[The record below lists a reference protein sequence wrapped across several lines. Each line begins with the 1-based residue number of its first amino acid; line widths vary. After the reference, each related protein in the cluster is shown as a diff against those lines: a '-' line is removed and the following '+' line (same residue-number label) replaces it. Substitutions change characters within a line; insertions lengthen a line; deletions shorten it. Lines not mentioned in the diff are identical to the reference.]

1 MVQCLVDGMLQNI
14 TRLTRISLNQPPS
27 PHQFDELMIGNRKV
41 FGAVAAYH
49 DDGHEEKVD
58 GCDPMRQGGS
68 QPVAL
73 GVVLVAG
80 ASNLPRRRQVC
91 VPLHPPAPV
100 SPSNPIPVAGGGKP
114 ESRSVRSIPCYPS
127 SPDPSMPIFIC
138 PAPSP
143 TPFPP
148 QQTQAQNHVR
158 LSVYRLGCL
167 PSLDGPALLRS
178 HRLLS
183 PLLPPFGCPR
193 RLLANRSCQS
203 SACIPS
209 STSHLSLAKLKDCPI
224 LSLTPCPSRSLCIS
238 EKGRAQARR
247 ACERRSP
254 ALPPPPSAPGCS
266 RRSAAATSCSRRGG
280 LSSVVTY
287 PTGSKQDSRL
297 AVLSA
302 VGLKVVVVETS
313 LDLDASLNLD
323 IRPLAYPSF
332 GSHPGGFS

>member
-1 MVQCLVDGMLQNI
+1 MAQRSCAHIVCSPPF
-14 TRLTRISLNQPPS
+14 SLPS
-27 PHQFDELMIGNRKV
+27 
-41 FGAVAAYH
+41 A
-49 DDGHEEKVD
+49 
-58 GCDPMRQGGS
+58 
-68 QPVAL
+68 
-73 GVVLVAG
+73 VLVASWLIVHVR
-80 ASNLPRRRQVC
+80 AALAFPPLPR
-91 VPLHPPAPV
+91 
-100 SPSNPIPVAGGGKP
+100 
-114 ESRSVRSIPCYPS
+114 
-127 SPDPSMPIFIC
+127 
-138 PAPSP
+138 
-143 TPFPP
+143 
-148 QQTQAQNHVR
+148 
-158 LSVYRLGCL
+158 
-167 PSLDGPALLRS
+167 
-178 HRLLS
+178 
-183 PLLPPFGCPR
+183 
-193 RLLANRSCQS
+193 
-203 SACIPS
+203 
-209 STSHLSLAKLKDCPI
+209 TSHLPSSISLAKLEDCPI
-224 LSLTPCPSRSLCIS
+224 LSLTPCPSRSLCIL

>member
-100 SPSNPIPVAGGGKP
+100 SPSNPAPVAGGGKP

-143 TPFPP
+143 TTFPP
-148 QQTQAQNHVR
+148 PSRPRPKTMCACPSIDWAAYPRLMAQRSCAHIVCSPPFSLPSAVLVASWLIVHVR
-158 LSVYRLGCL
+158 AALAFPPL
-167 PSLDGPALLRS
+167 PR
-178 HRLLS
+178 
-183 PLLPPFGCPR
+183 
-193 RLLANRSCQS
+193 
-203 SACIPS
+203 
-209 STSHLSLAKLKDCPI
+209 TSHLPSSKTVPFYPSLPAPLVRSAYRKRAAHKRGEHVRGGVQRFLHPRVRQVVRAEVQ
-224 LSLTPCPSRSLCIS
+224 LRHPVPGAGGSQVSSRTP
-238 EKGRAQARR
+238 
-247 ACERRSP
+247 P
-254 ALPPPPSAPGCS
+254 ALSRTHVWPCLAPSAL
-266 RRSAAATSCSRRGG
+266 RW
-280 LSSVVTY
+280 LW
-287 PTGSKQDSRL
+287 
-297 AVLSA
+297 
-302 VGLKVVVVETS
+302 
-313 LDLDASLNLD
+313 
-323 IRPLAYPSF
+323 
-332 GSHPGGFS
+332 